1 VQNGV
6 QPWRLIRM
14 QLNDEQTAITHVRLI
29 EFANEDMTPT
39 TGAIVG
45 DVIHYVGQGPQPDS
59 VPLQF
64 PEAIAQF
71 AGKTI
76 VMTAPLN

>member
-1 VQNGV
+1 MMNFL
-6 QPWRLIRM
+6 WRLIRM
-14 QLNDEQTAITHVRLI
+14 QLNDGQTAITNVRLI
-29 EFANEDMTPT
+29 EFANDDVTPT

-45 DVIHYVGQGPQPDS
+45 DVIHYVGQGPRPDS
-59 VPLQF
+59 VPTQF
-64 PEAIAQF
+64 PDAMLRF